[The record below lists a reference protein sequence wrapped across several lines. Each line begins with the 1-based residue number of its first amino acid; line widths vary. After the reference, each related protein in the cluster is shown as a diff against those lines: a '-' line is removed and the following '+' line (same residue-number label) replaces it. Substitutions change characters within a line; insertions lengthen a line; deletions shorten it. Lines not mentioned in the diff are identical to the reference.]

1 MAKTRRSPLFG
12 VILDSIGWPLVWG
25 LLATVGFYAAI
36 RQGILTQELIVRYTA
51 GHPVEYVEVC
61 LFFVGLAAV
70 LRRGWQAIRQ
80 LGIAEA
86 VQLDPPP
93 AEGQTPQEATQIL
106 NELAELPQS
115 IRKSYFVQ
123 RLENA
128 LSFVRR
134 QESADDL
141 DDELKYLADTDAE
154 RNYEAYAL
162 VRMIIW
168 ATPML
173 GFLGTVIGITLALGD
188 LSPEALVNSPKVAME
203 GLLSGLS
210 VAFDTT
216 ALALTLSI
224 ALMFTQFL
232 ITQIETQLLSIV
244 DRRAY
249 ELLGN
254 RFKKFGGERDPH
266 VASVE
271 RMSQKVLTSMETMA
285 ERHGDIWKS
294 SLDSAHQQWQTMMAE
309 TAETVE
315 TGLSSA
321 LTNSMQTHADNLLH
335 IEDAASARTTE
346 RWEQMQVNA
355 QETLAVLRQHQG
367 ELTKYGEVSLKVLQ
381 ATGEIMNLE
390 KALNENLRALAGS
403 KNFEDTVMSLS
414 AAIQLLSSRLGK
426 PLPRENQV
434 NLDSADQERAA

>member
-1 MAKTRRSPLFG
+1 MAKTKRVPFFG
-12 VILDSIGWPLVWG
+12 VILDSIGWPLIAG
-25 LLATVGFYAAI
+25 LAGTTGFYLAI
-36 RQGILTQELIVRYTA
+36 RQGIITNELIIRYTA

-61 LFFVGLAAV
+61 LFFIGLAAI
-70 LRRGWQAIRQ
+70 LRRGWQTMRQ

-93 AEGQTPQEATQIL
+93 AEGQAPHEAKAL
-106 NELAELPQS
+106 LAELAELPTS
-115 IRKSYFVQ
+115 IRKSQFVQ
-123 RLENA
+123 RIENA
-128 LSFVRR
+128 LAFIGR

-141 DDELKYLADTDAE
+141 DDELKYLSETDDE

-216 ALALTLSI
+216 ALALSLSI

-232 ITQIETQLLSIV
+232 MTQVDTQLLAIV
-244 DRRAY
+244 DRRTS

-254 RFKKFGGERDPH
+254 RFRKLGTERDPH
-266 VASVE
+266 LASVE
-271 RMSQKVLTSMETMA
+271 RMSQSVMNNMRTIV
-285 ERHGDIWKS
+285 ERQSEVWKT
-294 SLDSAHQQWQTMMAE
+294 SLDAAHDQWAKLMT
-309 TAETVE
+309 E
-315 TGLSSA
+315 TGDSVESAVATA
-321 LTNSMQTHADNLLH
+321 LTESMTAHTENLLKL
-335 IEDAASARTTE
+335 EDAAGARAASHWQQLQASANETIRE
-346 RWEQMQVNA
+346 VRA
-355 QETLAVLRQHQG
+355 QQA
-367 ELTKYGEVSLKVLQ
+367 ELTKHGEINLQVLQ
-381 ATGEIMNLE
+381 ATGDIMKLE
-390 KALNENLRALAGS
+390 QALNQNLQALSGA

-426 PLPRENQV
+426 PLAKDQQV
-434 NLDSADQERAA
+434 QLESSQQERAA

>member
-1 MAKTRRSPLFG
+1 MAKTKRVPFFG
-12 VILDSIGWPLVWG
+12 VILDSIGWPLIWG
-25 LLATVGFYAAI
+25 LAATTGFYLAI
-36 RQGILTQELIVRYTA
+36 RQGMISNELIVRYTA

-61 LFFVGLAAV
+61 LFFIGLTAV
-70 LRRGWQAIRQ
+70 VRRGWQAMRQ

-93 AEGQTPQEATQIL
+93 AEGQTPQEAKAL
-106 NELAELPQS
+106 LSELAELPTS

-128 LSFVRR
+128 LSFIGR

-141 DDELKYLADTDAE
+141 DDELKYLSETDAE

-232 ITQIETQLLSIV
+232 ITQVESQLLSIV
-244 DRRAY
+244 DRRTS

-254 RFKKFGGERDPH
+254 RFKKLGTERDPH
-266 VASVE
+266 LASVE
-271 RMSQKVLTSMETMA
+271 RMSQSVMTSMKTIVQRQSEV
-285 ERHGDIWKS
+285 WKT
-294 SLDSAHQQWQTMMAE
+294 SLDSAHAQWAKLMN
-309 TAETVE
+309 E
-315 TGLSSA
+315 TGHSVESA
-321 LTNSMQTHADNLLH
+321 VSAALKDSMSTHTDNLLKL
-335 IEDAASARTTE
+335 EDAAGERAASQWQKLQNSA
-346 RWEQMQVNA
+346 N
-355 QETLAVLRQHQG
+355 ETIREVRSQQA
-367 ELTKYGEVSLKVLQ
+367 ELTKHGEITLQVLQ
-381 ATGEIMNLE
+381 ATGDIMNLE
-390 KALNENLRALAGS
+390 KALNQNLRALSGA

-426 PLPRENQV
+426 PLAKENQV
-434 NLDSADQERAA
+434 QLDAPQQERAA

>member
-70 LRRGWQAIRQ
+70 LQRGWQAIRQ

-414 AAIQLLSSRLGK
+414 AAIQLLSLRLGK

>member
-1 MAKTRRSPLFG
+1 LFG

-61 LFFVGLAAV
+61 LFFIGLAAV

-93 AEGQTPQEATQIL
+93 AEGQTSQEATQIL

-115 IRKSYFVQ
+115 IRNSYFVQ

-141 DDELKYLADTDAE
+141 DDELKYLADTDVE

-244 DRRAY
+244 DRRVY

-335 IEDAASARTTE
+335 IEDTASARTTE

-355 QETLAVLRQHQG
+355 QETLTVLRQHQG

-381 ATGEIMNLE
+381 ATGEITNLE